1 MKLTKSKLK
10 EIIREV
16 IEEASL
22 DEDVDSQL
30 ATLRK
35 QKSAESEKMRQ
46 VWSKETGGDH
56 KKSDAIAKKVNSL
69 GKKIK
74 ALVAKKEKS
83 KK

>member
-10 EIIREV
+10 EIIKEV
-16 IEEASL
+16 IN
-22 DEDVDSQL
+22 EDIDDQL

-35 QKSAESEKMRQ
+35 QKAAESERMRQ

-56 KKSDAIAKKVNSL
+56 TKSDAIARKVTSL
-69 GKKIK
+69 AKKIK

-83 KK
+83 K

>member
-10 EIIREV
+10 EIIRE
-16 IEEASL
+16 IIKETSL
-22 DEDVDSQL
+22 DEDIDTQL

-35 QKSAESEKMRQ
+35 QKAAESEKMRKAF
-46 VWSKETGGDH
+46 SKEDFRDRS
-56 KKSDAIAKKVNSL
+56 KSDAIAKKVNSL